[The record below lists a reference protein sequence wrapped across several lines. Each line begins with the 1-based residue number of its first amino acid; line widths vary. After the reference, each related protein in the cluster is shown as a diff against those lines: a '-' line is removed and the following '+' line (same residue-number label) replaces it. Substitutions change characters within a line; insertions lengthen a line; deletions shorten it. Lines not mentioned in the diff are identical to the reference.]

1 MLPFASICS
10 FYFTLSLRIG
20 RMLFP
25 ALQLLG
31 AASIF
36 GFFGLQL
43 HHSNLCLSGHK
54 NISPIVFVF
63 TCILF
68 FLQGCQSHLI
78 GGHHNDLILTW
89 LHLVGTLIPNKVA
102 LLGPGRKGPS
112 LTHKSSHCNLS
123 DPYFPMCQIDSP
135 NPNILQSFHSLQHQL
150 EGPNFT

>member
-89 LHLVGTLIPNKVA
+89 LYVRNLKRLYFQIRLYSQVLGVKTSIY
-102 LLGPGRKGPS
+102 LLGGQFTTASKVGREPGECG
-112 LTHKSSHCNLS
+112 
-123 DPYFPMCQIDSP
+123 
-135 NPNILQSFHSLQHQL
+135 IL
-150 EGPNFT
+150 EAK